1 MEKSNHK
8 NYIEWFDRDWSI
20 LVKTQIIPNEKEI
33 FELLSQK
40 FHTDALKDND
50 KWREILRNLWEICSE
65 SCKNIH
71 IALQWIDH
79 INPSLRELVKNICDL
94 DYESLLE
101 VFQRIRLEYFNTKRD
116 ENIVEDLDNICSS
129 LDKMR
134 QISKKHTNVI
144 SKSE

>member
-8 NYIEWFDRDWSI
+8 NYVEWFDRNRSK

-33 FELLSQK
+33 FELFSQK
-40 FHTDALKDND
+40 FHRDALKDNER
-50 KWREILRNLWEICSE
+50 WREFLRNMWEICSE
-65 SCKNIH
+65 SCKNIN
-71 IALQWIDH
+71 IALQWIDN
-79 INPSLRELVKNICDL
+79 INLSLQNLVKNICDL

-101 VFQRIRLEYFNTKRD
+101 IFQRIRLEYFNTWRD
-116 ENIVEDLDNICSS
+116 ENIVEDLDNICNS